1 MDVLRREAV
10 IRKFQEREVVAREG
24 DKPDFF
30 MVLLS
35 GSVDICRTTFGG
47 ETIVYRRLYP
57 PVVFGYSLLAA
68 KPYSADIIVAETLM
82 AAIIPLSVVK
92 RILIDNPE
100 AIFTA
105 LNHLSSVVSSLSTEN
120 QELRTLSLKERVMRV
135 LERICDN
142 NGNCRVSHEELANMA
157 GGTRANTSRA
167 LKNLE
172 ISGYLELRRR
182 LISLKN
188 MVLKARIEANFPV
201 SAADSAPGSS
211 NPFFLCSMTQKF

>member
-1 MDVLRREAV
+1 MDYTALLKLRFSQVALFSGLSKKEMEVLHREAV
-10 IRKFQEREVVAREG
+10 VRKFQEREVVAREG
-24 DKPDFF
+24 DKPEFF

-35 GSVDICRTTFGG
+35 GSVDICRTAFGG
-47 ETIVYRRLYP
+47 ETIVYRRLHP

-82 AAIIPLSVVK
+82 VAIIPLSVVK

-120 QELRTLSLKERVMRV
+120 QGLRTLPLKVRVMRV

-182 LISLKN
+182 LISLK
-188 MVLKARIEANFPV
+188 KY
-201 SAADSAPGSS
+201 AAD
-211 NPFFLCSMTQKF
+211 NRD

>member
-1 MDVLRREAV
+1 MDYTALLKLRFSQVALFSGLSEKEMDVLRREAV

-182 LISLKN
+182 LISLK
-188 MVLKARIEANFPV
+188 KYGAEGQ
-201 SAADSAPGSS
+201 D
-211 NPFFLCSMTQKF
+211 